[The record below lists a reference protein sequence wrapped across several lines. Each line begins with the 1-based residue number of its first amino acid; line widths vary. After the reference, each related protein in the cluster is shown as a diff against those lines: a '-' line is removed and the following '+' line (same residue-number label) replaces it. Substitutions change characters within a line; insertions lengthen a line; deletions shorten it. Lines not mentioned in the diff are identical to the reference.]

1 MEDEIIKNIDKN
13 KILEFQQNRDPFLMI
28 DYAEEI
34 VIEKSVKGYKDFD
47 KDEWFFK
54 VHWPNDPNM
63 PGALQ
68 MESMVQMAAL
78 MLLTAP
84 NQKGKLV
91 YLIST
96 EKLVLKKKV
105 VPNNK
110 MYIKTKMLR
119 YNRGIGKCSA
129 NCIIDDQI
137 MSSSLFT
144 ILLPD
149 EIKKF
154 TKKNAN

>member
-1 MEDEIIKNIDKN
+1 MEPKNFAN
-13 KILEFQQNRDPFLMI
+13 
-28 DYAEEI
+28 
-34 VIEKSVKGYKDFD
+34 GYKELNS
-47 KDEWFFK
+47 KEWFFK

-110 MYIKTKMLR
+110 MYIKTEMLK